1 VARQKAGSDEAA
13 DIAARLRPFLAARA
27 IPGKQFVAYFA
38 YAQKLG
44 RLCRNYAEKTLA
56 IAASDLIDRYEA
68 KWLDRDALRAI
79 AVIIFG
85 VTDLD

>member
-1 VARQKAGSDEAA
+1 
-13 DIAARLRPFLAARA
+13 
-27 IPGKQFVAYFA
+27 VAYFA